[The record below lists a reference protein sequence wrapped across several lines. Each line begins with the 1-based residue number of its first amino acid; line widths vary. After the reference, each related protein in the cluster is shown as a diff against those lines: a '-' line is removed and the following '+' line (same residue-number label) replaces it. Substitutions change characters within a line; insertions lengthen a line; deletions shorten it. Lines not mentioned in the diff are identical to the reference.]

1 MTIKE
6 GEKCLLALA
15 GGGGGVEGG
24 DVFCWSAVERCT
36 LRLSLWDVRRL
47 AVDGLLLYS
56 SSVYL
61 NLVLTGLGG
70 VYASNSIGK

>member
-1 MTIKE
+1 MTVKE
-6 GEKCLLALA
+6 GEKCLLVLA
-15 GGGGGVEGG
+15 GRGGVDGG

-36 LRLSLWDVRRL
+36 LRLSLCDVRRL
-47 AVDGLLLYS
+47 AVDGLLLYIS
-56 SSVYL
+56 SFYL